1 MVNTNRFFGV
11 VVALAMW
18 IAVPS
23 AVLAADDKAL
33 EQDLEK
39 LTAWAKTYGD
49 SRLMEEDPA
58 KLAEAVAEAPHVR
71 DDVTRIAARWE
82 PKGKDRAAQQ
92 VKFKL
97 DHFDRNMKS
106 FDDRI
111 ARFKQEGP
119 ERITKQLD
127 EAEKMADEAVAEKKP
142 LYFTGGV
149 PQRIA
154 WADGNVN
161 VLAAIDA
168 EAAKP
173 LQDRLAKVKSA
184 MPAKE
189 SALKNE
195 IIAANE
201 VPKDNYRG
209 PDKQQL
215 IDRAT
220 AAWKEKHPDDQILA
234 VRIPGNDWKRDT
246 RWQWSRGNKAFEKID
261 RSKLQSQLLIKR
273 ASDPK
278 LAEVH
283 VVDLYKD
290 HLSGDALSAV
300 CRDKSD
306 VPVQNL
312 VLLEKLK

>member
-1 MVNTNRFFGV
+1 MSRGAIATALFMLFAAPIFG
-11 VVALAMW
+11 A
-18 IAVPS
+18 AVDQK
-23 AVLAADDKAL
+23 LLD
-33 EQDLEK
+33 QDLEK

-49 SRLMEEDPA
+49 PRLMEDDPV

-71 DDVTRIAARWE
+71 DEVKQIVARWD
-82 PKGKDRAAQQ
+82 PQIKARGDRTGQQ

-97 DHFDRNMKS
+97 DHFDRQMKG
-106 FDDRI
+106 FDDRV

-119 ERITKQLD
+119 ARITAQLD

-142 LYFTGGV
+142 LYFAGGV

-154 WADGNVN
+154 WADGNVK

-168 EAAKP
+168 QAAKP
-173 LQDRLAKVKSA
+173 LEERLAKVKAA

-189 SALKNE
+189 AALRNE

-201 VPKDNYRG
+201 PPKDNYAG

-215 IDRAT
+215 VDRAT
-220 AAWKEKHPDDQILA
+220 AAWKEKHADDQILS
-234 VRIPGNDWKRDT
+234 VRIPGREWKRDT
-246 RWQWSRGNKAFEKID
+246 RWQWSTGHRAFENVD
-261 RSKLQSQLLIKR
+261 RSKLQAQLLVKST
-273 ASDPK
+273 SDPK

-283 VVDLYKD
+283 VVDLHKD
-290 HLSGDALSAV
+290 HLSGDAINTV
-300 CRDKSD
+300 CRDKAD

-312 VLLEKLK
+312 VLVEKLK